1 MRIRKQAIGD
11 KNFVGKKI
19 EDKRRQL
26 GMKQR
31 ELLEKLN
38 EKGVELNSSGLS
50 KIEGQL
56 RGITDYELKAIA
68 EILSLDLN
76 ELLEVNK

>member
-38 EKGVELNSSGLS
+38 DKGIELNSSGLS

-56 RGITDYELKAIA
+56 RGITDFELKAIA
-68 EILSLDLN
+68 EILDFDLN
-76 ELLEVNK
+76 ELLEVKK

>member
-19 EDKRRQL
+19 EDKRKQL

-31 ELLEKLN
+31 ELLEQLN
-38 EKGVELNSSGLS
+38 ERGIELNSSGLS